1 MPGSL
6 YNLALAEK
14 IHVPTALR
22 TLRIATGYKCE
33 FCNHHQNAVH
43 DWSFG
48 TYACWDC
55 IQSTSKNLSKAWNTK
70 WVRYRYN
77 VKYDKVFHHPRNAVS
92 RLYGR
97 KYYVWAQHREV
108 AGERIGPII
117 AWEDIDG
124 MVNAMKDAGSEDDLR
139 LLGPKCL
146 LWRNET
152 LITPSSSVSTSR
164 LMSNPSPITIS
175 TR

>member
-1 MPGSL
+1 MEQL
-6 YNLALAEK
+6 YKLALAEK
-14 IHVPTALR
+14 IHVPSALR

-124 MVNAMKDAGSEDDLR
+124 MVNAMKDAGSEDECTQRMNEYITQTLSAPSHEVYAEFTSAFV
-139 LLGPKCL
+139 GSPK
-146 LWRNET
+146 
-152 LITPSSSVSTSR
+152 S
-164 LMSNPSPITIS
+164 
-175 TR
+175 